1 MGKRTLLPFL
11 ILLIL
16 FPSIAGADLSDFYRD
31 FSSLGD
37 NSLFYDPNTGRSSFT
52 TLLIPFGG
60 KYEGM
65 GSAYTASADDISYL
79 EANPAGGGRLM
90 YSQLSLMHNDWIA
103 DTNIESAAFTFR
115 REAFAFGLGGK
126 FLYLPFTA
134 YNAWGDRDG
143 SGYYSEAVT
152 YANISYTFF
161 RSYGFEGIS
170 AGATLKGAFRSVPES
185 IASGQSGMA
194 ALLDL
199 GLMTSFSFL
208 KPYAS
213 REDNFFL
220 GSAVRNVGIATSGD
234 DLPANASLGL
244 AWSPLRPL
252 LLSFDYTFPFS
263 LTIPSDQWEKSWIA
277 VGADITFTD
286 TFSLQTGFTHRGANP
301 RFSLGGA
308 VDVNDMLIVANYT
321 LDMTT
326 QLTSADRFSVQAT
339 MNLGDDGRIERAKR
353 IDEYFIAGL
362 ESYANGNLVRAIEYW
377 EAVLE
382 IEPTHRPAEEYL
394 RVAIKSAELQEEM
407 RELNKVE

>member
-1 MGKRTLLPFL
+1 MLALL
-11 ILLIL
+11 LLFTTPL
-16 FPSIAGADLSDFYRD
+16 MAELADFYHD
-31 FSSLGD
+31 FSVFGD
-37 NSLFYDPNTGRSSFT
+37 DALFYDPNTGRTGFT

-65 GSAYTASADDISYL
+65 GTAYTAAAGDIGFL
-79 EANPAGGGRLM
+79 EANPAGSGRLL
-90 YSQLSLMHNDWIA
+90 YTQFALMHNDWIA

-115 REAFAFGLGGK
+115 KDKFAFGFGGK

-134 YNAWGDRDG
+134 YNDWGDRES

-152 YANISYTFF
+152 YANISYTFL

-170 AGATLKGAFRSVPES
+170 AGATLKGAFRTVPQS
-185 IASGQSGMA
+185 IAAGQSGVA
-194 ALLDL
+194 GLLDL
-199 GLMTSFSFL
+199 GVMTSFSFL

-220 GSAVRNVGIATSGD
+220 GGAVRNLGLSGSGD
-234 DLPANASLGL
+234 HVPTNASVGL

-252 LLSFDYTFPFS
+252 LLSFDYTLPFS
-263 LTIPSDQWEKSWIA
+263 LTIPSDQWEKSYLA
-277 VGADITFTD
+277 MGADITFTD
-286 TFSLQTGFTHRGANP
+286 AFSLQTGFTHRGANP

-308 VDVNDMLIVANYT
+308 VDINDLLIVANYT

-326 QLTSADRFSVQAT
+326 QLSSADRFSLQAT
-339 MNLGDDGRIERAKR
+339 MNLGDDGRIERARR

-362 ESYANGNLVRAIEYW
+362 ESYANGDLERAIEYW
-377 EAVLE
+377 QAVLE

-394 RVAIKSAELQEEM
+394 RVASKSSDLLEEM
-407 RELNKVE
+407 RNLNKVE